1 MVICGAKIVKKLRKS
16 IDLHSKSLGTH
27 IMAQFTTHYLGT
39 LRCENIHNQSN
50 TIIHT
55 DAPTDNQGQG
65 LAFSPTD
72 LCALSLTTCIIT
84 TMGIYANMKNI
95 EIVSIAAETNK
106 IMASEPRRIA
116 KIEATIRIKVGDSA
130 TDRDKEGLQ
139 RIIKSCPVSKSLHP
153 DIEQNIELFW
163 D

>member
-1 MVICGAKIVKKLRKS
+1 MVICGAKIVKKLGKS
-16 IDLHSKSLGTH
+16 IDLYPKSFKTH

-55 DAPTDNQGQG
+55 DAPTDNQGKG

-95 EIVSIAAETNK
+95 EIISISAETNK
-106 IMASEPRRIA
+106 IMASDPRRIA
-116 KIEATIRIKVGDSA
+116 KIEASIHIKVSQNA
-130 TDRDKEGLQ
+130 SERDKEGLQ
-139 RIIKSCPVSKSLHP
+139 RIVKSCPVSKSLHP

>member
-1 MVICGAKIVKKLRKS
+1 
-16 IDLHSKSLGTH
+16 
-27 IMAQFTTHYLGT
+27 
-39 LRCENIHNQSN
+39 
-50 TIIHT
+50 
-55 DAPTDNQGQG
+55 
-65 LAFSPTD
+65 
-72 LCALSLTTCIIT
+72 
-84 TMGIYANMKNI
+84 MGIYANMKNI